1 MTPPVRWGAVGLLPP
16 GLRYGPPADAGM
28 VTATTVAT
36 AIRLLLDPLPSLG
49 HDTGCRRVGDGNSRW
64 AGTTGLFSSVALS
77 APIDDATVIAELEPC
92 WN

>member
-1 MTPPVRWGAVGLLPP
+1 MGLLPP

-36 AIRLLLDPLPSLG
+36 AIRLLLDPLPSLEHG
-49 HDTGCRRVGDGNSRW
+49 TGYHRVGGGKSRW
-64 AGTTGLFSSVALS
+64 TGTTETSSSVALRT
-77 APIDDATVIAELEPC
+77 PIDDPTVIAELEPC